1 MVVHVQKRD
10 GERHRR
16 ENWLIELLV
25 LERNKQNQTQN
36 DHLNE
41 GQSRQGESGLHVLGF
56 FRRLGG
62 EHFGLLISRH
72 FIMFI
77 ENNVG
82 HRTDDTL

>member
-1 MVVHVQKRD
+1 
-10 GERHRR
+10 
-16 ENWLIELLV
+16 
-25 LERNKQNQTQN
+25 
-36 DHLNE
+36 
-41 GQSRQGESGLHVLGF
+41 
-56 FRRLGG
+56 LGG